1 MKPLG
6 DRTEHYWLAQRMA
19 QLTQTDLVAA
29 MAQAELSQE
38 DWAEM
43 VEGCRGCDWETG
55 CGRYLSAHERAA
67 QTEEVAPEPCVNKDR
82 FKRLKTALEAQN

>member
-43 VEGCRGCDWETG
+43 VERCRGCNWEAG
-55 CGRYLSAHERAA
+55 CNRYVAAHERMAL
-67 QTEEVAPEPCVNKDR
+67 TEEVAPESCVNKNR
-82 FKRLKTALEAQN
+82 FKRLKTALEAQA

>member
-6 DRTEHYWLAQRMA
+6 DRRHHYWLAQRMA

-29 MAQAELSQE
+29 REAAALSQK

-43 VEGCRGCDWETG
+43 VEHCRGCDWEAG
-55 CGRYLSAHERAA
+55 CGRWQA
-67 QTEEVAPEPCVNKDR
+67 QQALADSPAENAPEGCANQAR
-82 FKRLKTALEAQN
+82 FAQLKTALEVQE

>member
-6 DRTEHYWLAQRMA
+6 DYWLAQRMA
-19 QLTQTDLVAA
+19 QLPQTDLVAA
-29 MAQAELSQE
+29 MAQAELTQE

-43 VEGCRGCDWETG
+43 VEGCRGCDWDAG
-55 CGRYLSAHERAA
+55 CSRYVAAHERAA
-67 QTEEVAPEPCVNKDR
+67 QTEEAAPEPCVNKDR

>member
-6 DRTEHYWLAQRMA
+6 DRTQHYWLAQRMA

-29 MAQAELSQE
+29 MARAQLSQE

-43 VEGCRGCDWETG
+43 VENCRGCDWEAG
-55 CGRYLSAHERAA
+55 CDRYLEAHERDA
-67 QTEEVAPEPCVNKDR
+67 QTEESAPEACVNKDR
-82 FKRLKTALEAQN
+82 FKRLKDALEAQG

>member
-43 VEGCRGCDWETG
+43 VERCRGCNLEAG
-55 CGRYLSAHERAA
+55 CNRYVAAHERMALI
-67 QTEEVAPEPCVNKDR
+67 EEVAPESCVNKNR
-82 FKRLKTALEAQN
+82 FKRLKTALEAQA

>member
-6 DRTEHYWLAQRMA
+6 DRTDHYWLAQRMA

-29 MAQAELSQE
+29 MTRAQLSQE

-43 VEGCRGCDWETG
+43 VENCRGCDWEAG
-55 CGRYLSAHERAA
+55 CDRYLTAHERDAL
-67 QTEEVAPEPCVNKDR
+67 TEERAPAPCVNKDR
-82 FKRLKTALEAQN
+82 FKRLKDALEAQG